1 MVLREK
7 ARLANRVGVTGALLA
22 LLVAGLTFAG
32 LAGCEQQPKD
42 KTAATGKLGEQQAV
56 AIQSTQSDQRLV
68 VTEATANYVLP
79 ACDSK
84 QQPCPQIN
92 ISHAVTN
99 LDWVNQFLDQ
109 QILAQYS
116 ILVNGKAVQ
125 PKDPQQLV
133 NGFLA
138 RIKPADPASANF
150 TEKLDTV
157 FLGMYKNLGMFMI
170 SRFSY
175 FQGAAQP
182 FESKRYYVLDL
193 DSKRRL
199 TLDDLLV
206 AGRQQ
211 ALYDL
216 LYVQFKGWVQQASPD
231 ASMPDYERDNPFS
244 VTSNFSFNRDG
255 IEFLYNTQELGSATQ
270 GAAVFT
276 VPYTQLKGIVKDKY
290 LKD

>member
-1 MVLREK
+1 MVLRVK
-7 ARLANRVGVTGALLA
+7 QAVKTGRLGMALLLGGSA
-22 LLVAGLTFAG
+22 L
-32 LAGCEQQPKD
+32 LAGCEPAPKD
-42 KTAATGKLGEQQAV
+42 KDGTGKLGEQQAV
-56 AIQSTQSDQRLV
+56 AIQSTESSRRLV
-68 VTEATANYVLP
+68 VSETPAAYVLP

-84 QQPCPQIN
+84 QQPCPQIS

-99 LDWVNQFLDQ
+99 VDWVNKLLDE

-116 ILVNGKAVQ
+116 ILVNGKQVH

-133 NGFLA
+133 NGWLA
-138 RIKPADPASANF
+138 QIKPNDPASANF
-150 TEKLDTV
+150 SEKLDTV

-175 FQGAAQP
+175 YQGAAQP
-182 FESKRYYVLDL
+182 LENKRYYVLDL
-193 DSKRRL
+193 AGKRQL

-206 AGRQQ
+206 PGKQQ

-216 LYVQFKGWVQQASPD
+216 LFVQFKAWVQKDNATVNMQE
-231 ASMPDYERDNPFS
+231 YERDNPFT
-244 VTSNFSFNRDG
+244 VTGNFSFNKDG
-255 IEFLYNTQELGSATQ
+255 IEFLYNAQELGSLTQ

-276 VPYTQLKGIVKDKY
+276 VPFGQLKGIVKDKY

>member
-1 MVLREK
+1 MIGAVQLQRQRRCM
-7 ARLANRVGVTGALLA
+7 AMGAMLAALLA
-22 LLVAGLTFAG
+22 LG
-32 LAGCEQQPKD
+32 GCDQSPKD
-42 KTAATGKLGEQQAV
+42 NAASSGKLGEQQAV
-56 AIQSTQSDQRLV
+56 AIQSTQSDKQLV
-68 VTEATANYVLP
+68 VTEATASYVLP
-79 ACDSK
+79 TCDSK

-99 LDWVNQFLDQ
+99 LDWVNRFLDE
-109 QILAQYS
+109 QILAQYTT
-116 ILVNGKAVQ
+116 LLHGKQVR

-133 NGFLA
+133 NSFLA
-138 RIKPADPASANF
+138 RINPADPATANF
-150 TEKLDTV
+150 SEKLDTV

-175 FQGAAQP
+175 YQGAAQP

-193 DSKRRL
+193 DRKKQL

-206 AGRQQ
+206 PGKQQ

-216 LYVQFKGWVQQASPD
+216 LFIQFKDWVQKSAPS
-231 ASMPDYERDNPFS
+231 ASMQDYERDNPFT
-244 VTSNFSFNRDG
+244 VTGNFSFNRDG
-255 IEFLYNTQELGSATQ
+255 IEFLYNAQELGSLTQ

-276 VPYTQLKGIVKDKY
+276 VPYSQLKGIVKDKY

>member
-1 MVLREK
+1 MVV
-7 ARLANRVGVTGALLA
+7 RLKPQLQQEGSRWLVLGVMLTGSIL
-22 LLVAGLTFAG
+22 
-32 LAGCEQQPKD
+32 LAGCNPAPKD
-42 KTAATGKLGEQQAV
+42 KQDGNGKLGEQQAV

-68 VTEATANYVLP
+68 VTEATADYVLP

-84 QQPCPQIN
+84 QQLCPQIN
-92 ISHAVTN
+92 ISHVVTN
-99 LDWVNQFLDQ
+99 LEWANALLDE
-109 QILAQYS
+109 QILAQYTT
-116 ILVNGKAVQ
+116 LVNGKQVH

-138 RIKPADPASANF
+138 RIKAAEPASANF

-175 FQGAAQP
+175 YQGAAQP

-193 DSKRRL
+193 DRKRQL
-199 TLDDLLV
+199 NLDDLLV
-206 AGRQQ
+206 SGKQQ

-216 LYVQFKGWVQQASPD
+216 LFVQFKSWVQKSTDSTSIQ
-231 ASMPDYERDNPFS
+231 DYERDNPFT
-244 VTSNFSFNRDG
+244 VTGNFSFNKDG
-255 IEFLYNTQELGSATQ
+255 IEFLYNAQELGTITQ

-276 VPYTQLKGIVKDKY
+276 VPYSQLKGIVKDRY